1 MAITS
6 VTLVLSTPYRL
17 RYLITTDNA
26 AGASVATLPSQG
38 GASPDLLTDLADT
51 SNNPGGLAGPLRPII
66 NSGEAGLGPV
76 VASAAALTVAQAR
89 AFFNSDDAAGAVLT
103 NSNVLR
109 AQLSVTPRE
118 GTSSWLVDA
127 AAGAGAV
134 SPQRNGRITV
144 TCNAAAVP
152 LAASAYVT
160 ITAAGPAEY

>member
-26 AGASVATLPSQG
+26 AGASVTTLPSQG
-38 GASPDLLTDLADT
+38 GLTPDLLTDLADT

-127 AAGAGAV
+127 AAGAGAT
-134 SPQRNGRITV
+134 PQRNGRITV
-144 TCNAAAVP
+144 TCNAAAAP
-152 LAASAYVT
+152 TAASAYVT